1 MKKHVLSETNYCS
14 TMYEHST
21 YQEGPRAGRP
31 RCTAAGRY
39 MDTDGRVICE
49 RCAAGIVVV
58 KLTDLPKLIGL
69 VDRLADLKMPLAADL
84 RALVSTLPKDPA

>member
-1 MKKHVLSETNYCS
+1 
-14 TMYEHST
+14 
-21 YQEGPRAGRP
+21 
-31 RCTAAGRY
+31 

-49 RCAAGIVVV
+49 RCAAGLVVV

-84 RALVSTLPKDPA
+84 RALVSTVPKDPA